1 VKQVQDSYISAGFLN
16 MVGVGL
22 FVLFDAMIG
31 MGGG

>member
-22 FVLFDAMIG
+22 FDAMIG